1 MRSPSVSD
9 AELVDA
15 LAEVISRYGFE
26 GASLT
31 RLSEASGL
39 QRASL
44 YHRFPGGK
52 HEILAMAIARVGDRF
67 GELLAP
73 AYEVGPPRERA
84 EQVAAAIDEY
94 YAGGERS
101 CLIVALSLA
110 DRDVRDDVEPCLVR
124 WMEAFAALAKAGGM
138 SSVDADEVA
147 AEQVALLEGSLVI
160 AQVTGET
167 EPFRRAIR
175 RLPDRLVPEA

>member
-1 MRSPSVSD
+1 MRTPSVSD
-9 AELVDA
+9 TELVDA
-15 LAEVISRYGFE
+15 LAEVIGRYGFE

-52 HEILAMAIARVGDRF
+52 DEILAMAIARVGDRF
-67 GELLAP
+67 GELVAP
-73 AYEVGPPRERA
+73 AYEAGEPRDRA
-84 EQVAAAIDEY
+84 ERVAHAIDGY
-94 YAGGERS
+94 YAGGQRS

-110 DRDVRDDVEPCLVR
+110 DRDVRDDVEPYLVR
-124 WMEAFAALAKAGGM
+124 WIEAFATLASAGGM
-138 SSVDADEVA
+138 SSVDAHEVA

-160 AQVTGET
+160 AQVTGAT
-167 EPFRRAIR
+167 EPFQRAIR
-175 RLPDRLVPEA
+175 RLPDRLVPEP

>member
-1 MRSPSVSD
+1 MRTPSVSD
-9 AELVDA
+9 TELVDA
-15 LAEVISRYGFE
+15 LAEVIGRYGFD

-52 HEILAMAIARVGDRF
+52 SEILDMAIARVGDRF

-73 AYEVGPPRERA
+73 AYEAGAPRDRA
-84 EQVAAAIDEY
+84 ERLAGAIDGY
-94 YAGGERS
+94 YAGGERP

-110 DRDVRDDVEPCLVR
+110 DGDVRDDVEPCLVR
-124 WMEAFAALAKAGGM
+124 WMEAFATLATAGGM
-138 SSVDADEVA
+138 PSVAAHEVA

-167 EPFRRAIR
+167 GPFRRAIR
-175 RLPDRLVPEA
+175 RLADRLVPEA

>member
-1 MRSPSVSD
+1 MRTPSVSD
-9 AELVDA
+9 TELIDA

-31 RLSEASGL
+31 RLSDASGL
-39 QRASL
+39 RRASL

-52 HEILAMAIARVGDRF
+52 DEILDMAIARVGDRF

-73 AYEVGPPRERA
+73 AYEAGAPRDRA
-84 EQVAAAIDEY
+84 ERVALGIDEY

-110 DRDVRDDVEPCLVR
+110 DKDVRDDVEPCLVR
-124 WMEAFAALAKAGGM
+124 WIEAFTTLATAGGM
-138 SSVDADEVA
+138 SSVDAHEVA
-147 AEQVALLEGSLVI
+147 VEQVALLEGSLVV

>member
-1 MRSPSVSD
+1 MRTPSVSD
-9 AELVDA
+9 PELVDA

-26 GASLT
+26 GASLS
-31 RLSEASGL
+31 RLADASGL

-52 HEILAMAIARVGDRF
+52 EEILARAIARVGARF

-73 AYEVGPPRERA
+73 AYEAGAPRDRVER
-84 EQVAAAIDEY
+84 VAGAIDEY

-110 DRDVRDDVEPCLVR
+110 DQGVRDDVGRCLLR
-124 WMEAFAALAKAGGM
+124 WMEAFTTLAAAGGM
-138 SSVDADEVA
+138 SSVDAHEVA

-167 EPFRRAIR
+167 GPFQRAIR
-175 RLPDRLVPEA
+175 RLPDRLVPET